1 MGLLVI
7 RRATAADLP
16 AIIAMFASDTLGG
29 HGDSTDPQHAGRYRD
44 AFDRIQASP
53 NDALYVAAR
62 DGEVLGTFQTTLVTT
77 LTGQGSSSLIIEAV
91 HTRHDCRGQGV
102 GEAMIRH
109 AVEDGRTEGVRLVQL
124 MSNAT
129 RLDAHRFYARLGFSP
144 SHIGFK
150 MKLA

>member
-1 MGLLVI
+1 MGPISI
-7 RRATAADLP
+7 RHATAADLP
-16 AIIAMFASDTLGG
+16 AISAMFASDTLGG
-29 HGDSTDPQHAGRYRD
+29 HGDSSEPQFAGLYRD
-44 AFDRIQASP
+44 AFDRIDASP
-53 NDALYVAAR
+53 NDTLYVAER

-77 LTGQGSSSLIIEAV
+77 LTGKGSSSLIVEAV

-109 AVEDGRTEGVRLVQL
+109 AIADGREKGVRLVQL
-124 MSNAT
+124 TSNAT

>member
-1 MGLLVI
+1 MRQLAI
-7 RRATAADLP
+7 RRAAAADLP
-16 AIIAMFASDTLGG
+16 AIISMFASDTLGG
-29 HGDSTDPQHAGRYRD
+29 HGDSSDPQHAGRYRE
-44 AFDRIQASP
+44 AFERIQASP
-53 NDALYVAAR
+53 NDSLYVAER

-77 LTGQGSSSLIIEAV
+77 LTGLGSSSLIIEAV
-91 HTRHDCRGQGV
+91 HTRQDCRGQGV

-109 AVEDGRTEGVRLVQL
+109 AIDDGRARGVRLVQL
-124 MSNAT
+124 TSNAT